1 MAVHTILS
9 KNELVKI
16 LSNYNIGDLIS
27 FKGILEGIENTNY
40 ILTTEK
46 DKFILTIFEDRINYQ
61 SIPFYISVMQNSFEK
76 GVNCPFAI
84 KDNRGNS
91 TNSFKEKEFGIFKF
105 VEGKSKKEY
114 SEKDCFEVGKI
125 MANFHK
131 VNKNIKNKH
140 ENSYSLRFWIH
151 LFKECKNSL
160 NIVIPGSQNILED
173 EIKFI
178 TKYWPKE
185 LPKGIIHADM
195 FPDNVLFYSKEISG
209 IIDFYFSC
217 YDFLSYDLAI
227 LINAWCFQ
235 NNKFNIAL
243 AKKIVQGYESVRK
256 ITIKEKKKF
265 NILLRGACLR
275 FLLTRVQDSKRRFDN
290 KMLNIK
296 NPIDFYERL
305 LFHKNMSSNY
315 GFF

>member
-9 KNELVKI
+9 KNELLKI
-16 LSNYNIGDLIS
+16 LSNYEIGDLIS

-40 ILTTEK
+40 ILKTK
-46 DKFILTIFEDRINYQ
+46 NDKFILTIFEDRINYQ

-76 GVNCPFAI
+76 GVNCPIAI
-84 KDNRGNS
+84 EDNRGNS
-91 TNSFKEKEFGIFKF
+91 TNSLKDKEFGIFKF
-105 VEGKSKKEY
+105 IEGKSKKEY

-125 MANFHK
+125 MATFHK

-140 ENSYSLRFWIH
+140 YNSYGLSFWIH
-151 LFKECKNSL
+151 LFKEFKNSL
-160 NIVIPGSQNILED
+160 NIIIPGSQNILED
-173 EIKFI
+173 EIRFI
-178 TKYWPKE
+178 TKNWPEK

-195 FPDNVLFYSKEISG
+195 FPDNVLFNSKEIPG

-227 LINAWCFQ
+227 LMNAWCFQ
-235 NNKFNIAL
+235 NNKFNVTL
-243 AKKIVQGYESVRK
+243 AKQIIQGYETVRK
-256 ITIKEKKKF
+256 ITIIEKKKF

-275 FLLTRVQDSKRRFDN
+275 FLLTRIQDYKRRFED

-296 NPIDFYERL
+296 NPVDFYERL
-305 LFHKNMSSNY
+305 LFHKNMSGNY
-315 GFF
+315 DFF